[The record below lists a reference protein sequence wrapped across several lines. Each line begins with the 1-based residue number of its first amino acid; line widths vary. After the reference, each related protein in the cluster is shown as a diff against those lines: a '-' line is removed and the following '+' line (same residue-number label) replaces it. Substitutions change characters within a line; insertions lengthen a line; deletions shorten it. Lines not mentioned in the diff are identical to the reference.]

1 MKVGIMTMHRVE
13 NYGSYLQAYGL
24 RKVIESM
31 GHSVEFVDY
40 EVESTIPSQSMSRKF
55 KTLSKIKSTFK
66 MILPSYRK
74 YRSQQ
79 IHLNQTF
86 SDFCNA
92 YRNNFLPE
100 MDVYS
105 KKNYCA
111 KVDTLIIGS
120 DEVFNCTQDN
130 QSVGFSRQLFGKD
143 NRANCLISYA
153 ASFGSTTLQKLN
165 DYGIAEEI
173 KQHLKGF
180 NGISVRDKNS
190 VEIVESLCNVTPI
203 KNIDPVLL
211 YEFPEVNDIKIN
223 EDNYIIVYAY
233 AGRIKE
239 DEASQIKKFAKK
251 HNKKILC
258 MGFYQPFCDKYI
270 LASPLEVLAYI
281 KKADFV
287 ITDTFHGTVFSIK
300 YQVPFATIIR
310 DSNKEKLGDLLDTFS
325 LKYRQVLNT
334 QDISNILHNPINSE
348 NVKTIID
355 FERKQSMKYLSE
367 FL

>member
-24 RKVIESM
+24 KKVIESM

-40 EVESTIPSQSMSRKF
+40 EVDG
-55 KTLSKIKSTFK
+55 TLSLHSTFSKRKIMYKLKNSFK

-100 MDVYS
+100 IGVYS
-105 KKNYCA
+105 EKNYCA

-120 DEVFNCTQDN
+120 DEVFNCTQNN

-143 NRANCLISYA
+143 NRADCLISYA

-173 KQHLKGF
+173 KQNLERF

-190 VEIVESLCNVTPI
+190 VEIIESLCNVTPI

-211 YEFPEVNDIKIN
+211 YEFQEINDINIDK
-223 EDNYIIVYAY
+223 DNYIIVYAY
-233 AGRIKE
+233 AGRISDKE
-239 DEASQIKKFAKK
+239 ANEIRRFAENN
-251 HNKKILC
+251 NKKILC
-258 MGFYQPFCDKYI
+258 LGFYQPFCDEYV

-281 KKADFV
+281 KNADYV

-310 DSNKEKLGDLLDTFS
+310 NSNKEKLGDLLDTFS
-325 LKYRQVLNT
+325 LNDRQVFNVK
-334 QDISNILHNPINSE
+334 DIDNILNMPINVEKIKNS
-348 NVKTIID
+348 ID
-355 FERKQSMKYLSE
+355 AERKKSKKYLSD